1 MPDDNRPRAV
11 FLVGFMGAGK
21 TSVGRVLAARLGWR
35 FIDLDDRIE
44 AREGRTVRDI
54 FEQSSEAVF
63 RKAESAELRALIDDL
78 DRTPT
83 VAALGGG
90 AFVQPENTALLHES
104 AAPTVF
110 LDASVEILT
119 DRCEPAVS
127 ARPLFRDHES
137 FRALHDARRP
147 VYLGATCRV
156 DTAGKSID
164 AVADEIITTLGLQ
177 AESRDGQ

>member
-11 FLVGFMGAGK
+11 FLVGFMGARK

-54 FEQSSEAVF
+54 FEQSGEAVF

-83 VAALGGG
+83 IAALGGG
-90 AFVQPENTALLHES
+90 AFVQPENAAVLRES

-119 DRCEPAVS
+119 ERCEPAVG
-127 ARPLFRDHES
+127 ARPLFRDPKS
-137 FRALHDARRP
+137 FRALHYARRP
-147 VYLGATCRV
+147 ASLGATLRV

-164 AVADEIITTLGLQ
+164 AVADEIVTTPGHQ
-177 AESRDGQ
+177 VAPGDAQ